1 MVRFSRSVLVVSL
14 VSAAAMLVLS
24 GCAAE
29 KETKLE
35 PKVAP
40 PVIKEAGTLRAG
52 ADLSYPPFAG
62 TDNGKQAGLDL
73 DVAGALAERLG
84 LTLVIVDV
92 EPSKAATA
100 LAEGTVDVV
109 FSVPFSEA
117 GLTNASL
124 AGSYLTNAPVF
135 FVATESTESVDASVT
150 LDTLGTEKVGAQ
162 EGSAAY
168 WALASE
174 LGTESIVPYP
184 TLREAVTAADQGE
197 IKLVAGDAIVGAY
210 IARDFPNIHFAGQLE
225 PAIPVGV
232 AVAAENTKLGDAVR
246 DALDALAADGV
257 LDAIRRKWVDGLPEL
272 VLSPS
277 VDASATP

>member
-1 MVRFSRSVLVVSL
+1 MVRFSRSVLVMSL
-14 VSAAAMLVLS
+14 VSAAAMLLLS
-24 GCAAE
+24 GCAGE

-35 PKVAP
+35 PRVAP

-84 LTLVIVDV
+84 LELVIVDV
-92 EPSKAATA
+92 EASKAATA
-100 LAEGTVDVV
+100 LADGIVDVV
-109 FSVPFSEA
+109 LSVPFSEA

-124 AGSYLTNAPVF
+124 AGSYLTDAPVF
-135 FVATESTESVDASVT
+135 FVATESTKSVDASLT
-150 LDTLGTEKVGAQ
+150 LETLGSAKVGAQ
-162 EGSAAY
+162 EGSVAY

-174 LGTESIVPYP
+174 LGTQAIVPFP
-184 TLREAVTAADQGE
+184 TLREAVTAADKGK
-197 IKLVAGDAIVGAY
+197 IKLVAGDAIVGGY
-210 IARDFPNIHFAGQLE
+210 IVRDFPNMHFAGQLA
-225 PAIPVGV
+225 PAVPLGV
-232 AVAAENTKLGDAVR
+232 AVVAENTKLGDAVR